1 MILDNHT
8 LFHAQALSLPGP
20 NGYQLTVIVKGT
32 FAFDG
37 SPWAEQSPIA
47 FGDLRYGEDQGD
59 EVRYESDIVPF
70 KPVTDVILCGRAQ
83 APGGRPV
90 DALEVGLA
98 VGPLRKTLKIFGQRL
113 WNHAGVFSRRYTAT
127 APKPFA
133 SLSLRYTEAFGGI
146 DATTGEGCPFN
157 LNGKGFRSTGTKANL
172 AGVPLP
178 RIEDPNHLIRSPRD
192 HPRPAGF
199 GYYHRA
205 WQPRAA
211 YAGTHDAAWR
221 RQRSPLPPAD
231 FDARFYNGAHPD
243 LQTQT
248 YLRGNEPVELINL
261 TPEGAARFHLPGVT
275 LCCRIHRTET
285 RETEAPAMNIDTVF
299 IEPDQGTLCLV
310 WRAATP
316 LAGLSDAG
324 IARVT
329 LTAEA
334 ADTIGCKT

>member
-8 LFHAQALSLPGP
+8 LFDAQAIPLPGP
-20 NGYQLTVIVKGT
+20 GGYQLTVILKGT

-37 SPWAEQSPIA
+37 SPCVEQSPIA
-47 FGDLRYGEDQGD
+47 FGDLRYNEDQGD
-59 EVRYESDIVPF
+59 EVRCESDIVPF

-83 APGGRPV
+83 APGGRSV
-90 DALEVGLA
+90 DALEVSLT
-98 VGPLRKTLKIFGQRL
+98 VGPVCKTLKIFGQRL

-127 APKPFA
+127 APKPFV
-133 SLSLRYTEAFGGI
+133 SLPLRYTEAFGGI
-146 DATTGEGCPFN
+146 DAATGECCPYN
-157 LNGKGFRSTGTKANL
+157 LNGKGFRSKGTKANL

-178 RIEDPNHLIRSPRD
+178 RIEDPRHLIQSPRD

-199 GYYHRA
+199 GFYHRA
-205 WQPRAA
+205 WQPRVA

-221 RQRSPLPPAD
+221 KRRSPLPPAD
-231 FDARFYNGAHPD
+231 FDARFYNGAYPD
-243 LQTQT
+243 LQAKT

-261 TPEGAARFHLPGVT
+261 TPEGIANFQLPGVT
-275 LCCRIHRTET
+275 PCCGILRAET
-285 RETEAPAMNIDTVF
+285 RKTEAPAMNLDTVF

-310 WRAATP
+310 WRGATP
-316 LAGLSDAG
+316 LAGLSDAE

-334 ADTIGCKT
+334 TA